1 MTVSAPASLLP
12 ALYERV
18 RPYIPFAVTLGLFV
32 AGAFALYHLLKPVSI
47 DELMREIGKTPR
59 RNLFLALLATVGGYM
74 ALVCYDWTALRY
86 IRRKLPAQTIALGG
100 FLGYA
105 IGNTV
110 GLSAISGGAV
120 RYRVYSALGLR
131 MSDIARISVFVSVAS
146 GVGATMIGLAA
157 LVFYPDAL
165 KAIWPL
171 SPGATRAIALA
182 GFIGANALILWISF
196 SRARLRIG
204 KFRLSAPRPDILVSQ
219 MVITLIDMT
228 LGALVL
234 FLLVPTGDM
243 QFLPFLAVYL
253 AAMMAGILSHVPGG
267 VGVFETVM
275 IAALPSTV
283 PVADVAAGLLL
294 YRLIYY
300 ILPFLVALIIMALA
314 ELRSL
319 ALGGVRSPLWAVMSG
334 LIPLGTG
341 VMVMAAGALML
352 LAPLIPSTLP
362 IADEAREAQSFL
374 FDETGALLSSAL
386 GAALVLVALA
396 LFRRLSGAWW
406 ITQIVL
412 AVGIVASLMD
422 HWDSARAGLLALAF
436 LIMLP
441 LRGEFYRKTQLTGA
455 PLSAGWVLLVG
466 MMTLTVI
473 WVLFFATK
481 ATPFEHEQWW
491 EFAAETRAPR
501 ALRVAFTG
509 GVVLGLVTLWA
520 ALRPVRVTPI
530 KAEADALA
538 HAAAIVTRFGQTP
551 DRLAAAEGHSIF
563 FSDAGNAFL
572 IYEPFGE
579 YWIALGDPEG
589 DPAEIPGLLWEFR
602 DSVRTMRKVPVFSG
616 VSPRWLAQWAEMGMR
631 VDYPDGRPAMGQLP
645 DMIEQVPAVDEAR
658 RYLVAPRLTNP
669 NLVAEAVAKLAA
681 ARLAAL

>member
-1 MTVSAPASLLP
+1 MTVAAPASYLRSS
-12 ALYERV
+12 YERL
-18 RPYIPFAVTLGLFV
+18 RPYLPFAVTLGLFV

-47 DELMREIGKTPR
+47 DDLMTEIAKTPK
-59 RNLFLALLATVGGYM
+59 RNLALALLATVGGYT

-86 IRRKLPAQTIALGG
+86 IRRRLPAQTIALGG

-146 GVGATMIGLAA
+146 GVGATLIGLAA
-157 LVFYPDAL
+157 LIFYPDAL
-165 KAIWPL
+165 RAVWPM
-171 SPGATRAIALA
+171 SPQSTRALAIA
-182 GFIGANALILWISF
+182 GFVGANALIIWISF

-204 KFRLSAPRPDILVSQ
+204 RFRLSAPRPNILASQ
-219 MVITLIDMT
+219 MVITLVDMT

-253 AAMMAGILSHVPGG
+253 AAMMAGIVSHVPGG
-267 VGVFETVM
+267 VGVFETVV
-275 IAALPSTV
+275 IAALPGAV
-283 PVADVAAGLLL
+283 PVADAAAGLLL

-300 ILPFLVALIIMALA
+300 ILPFMVALVVMALA
-314 ELRSL
+314 ELRRA
-319 ALGGVRSPLWAVMSG
+319 ALGGVRSPVLAVMSG

-352 LAPLIPSTLP
+352 LAPLIPASLP

-374 FDETGALLSSAL
+374 FEETGALLSSAL
-386 GAALVLVALA
+386 GAALVLIAQA

-406 ITQIVL
+406 LTQIVL
-412 AVGIVASLMD
+412 AVGIGASLLD
-422 HWDSARAGLLALAF
+422 HWDSARAALLALAF

-441 LRGEFYRKTQLTGA
+441 LRGEFYRHTRLTGA
-455 PLSAGWVLLVG
+455 PLSAGWLLLIG
-466 MMTLTVI
+466 MMALTVV

-481 ATPFEHEQWW
+481 ATSFEHEQWW
-491 EFAAETRAPR
+491 QFAAETRAPR

-509 GVVLGLVTLWA
+509 GVVLGLITLWA
-520 ALRPVRVTPI
+520 ALRPMRITPI

-538 HAAAIVTRFGQTP
+538 HAARIVSRFGRDP
-551 DRLAAAEGHSIF
+551 GRLDLARGHSIF
-563 FSDAGNAFL
+563 FSEAGNAFL
-572 IYEPFGE
+572 IYDRQGE
-579 YWIALGDPEG
+579 YWIAMGDPEG
-589 DPAEIPGLLWEFR
+589 DPAEIPGLIWEFR
-602 DSVRTMRKVPVFSG
+602 DGARTTRGTPVFAG
-616 VSPRWLAQWAEMGMR
+616 VSPRWLPQWAEMGMR
-631 VDYPDGRPAMGQLP
+631 IDYPDGRPAMGQLP
-645 DMIEQVPAVDEAR
+645 DMTAASPEVDEAR
-658 RYLVAPRLTNP
+658 RYLIAPRLTNP
-669 NLVAEAVAKLAA
+669 QRVAEAVAALS
-681 ARLAAL
+681 ARRMEGL